1 MSDGGENQPPYFGSV
16 YRRYCEKFGKEPP
29 VYLYRLNG
37 EADGF
42 SVSMRTQGLDVQ
54 KFDLTGNTVD
64 YYALPDLCATMR
76 VNRYGLVQQILDT
89 PLLRLDD
96 ILPRLEVRHGTAVV
110 A

>member
-1 MSDGGENQPPYFGSV
+1 
-16 YRRYCEKFGKEPP
+16 
-29 VYLYRLNG
+29 
-37 EADGF
+37 
-42 SVSMRTQGLDVQ
+42 MRTQGLDVQ

-96 ILPRLEVRHGTAVV
+96 TLPRLEVRHGTAVV